1 LLRMAR
7 ALWLVVVACAWWC
20 ATGSVLRSA
29 QGVLQRAA
37 LDGTPVSCSTITLS
51 KDNAAPYVV
60 NNYDLWQSSTCSW
73 YNGGGTINLAGPTMG
88 E

>member
-1 LLRMAR
+1 MAR

-37 LDGTPVSCSTITLS
+37 LDGTPVSCSTITIN
-51 KDNAAPYVV
+51 DDGAYVV
-60 NNYDLWQSSTCSW
+60 NYYDLWQSSTCSW
-73 YNGGGTINLAGPTMG
+73 NNGGGTINLAGPTAG